1 MRGDREGI
9 TVRLTRLSYE
19 RTRKNNWDL
28 TAAHVTRV
36 PRLEKLIITVPMKI
50 MMTMTTTTMM
60 MMMMTM
66 MMMMVLQAGQGTRET
81 SLLVLP
87 AQQSGPQPK
96 PWGRSGQVQEQ

>member
-1 MRGDREGI
+1 MRGDREDI

-36 PRLEKLIITVPMKI
+36 PRLEKLIITVSMKI
-50 MMTMTTTTMM
+50 MMTMTTTTTMIM
-60 MMMMTM
+60 M

-87 AQQSGPQPK
+87 AQQSGP
-96 PWGRSGQVQEQ
+96 

>member
-36 PRLEKLIITVPMKI
+36 PRLEKLIITVSMKI
-50 MMTMTTTTMM
+50 MMTMTTTTTTTTMM
-60 MMMMTM
+60 MMM

-87 AQQSGPQPK
+87 AQQSGPK
-96 PWGRSGQVQEQ
+96 S

>member
-19 RTRKNNWDL
+19 RNRKNNWDL

-36 PRLEKLIITVPMKI
+36 PRLGKLIITVSMKI

-60 MMMMTM
+60 MMMTM
-66 MMMMVLQAGQGTRET
+66 MMMIVLQAGQGTRET
-81 SLLVLP
+81 SLLLLP
-87 AQQSGPQPK
+87 AQQSGPQPQ